1 MIYLNHQD
9 KSTQCIYNSASG
21 CAGSRIIQVQSQ
33 TNPHMLLK
41 NIYGIKSS
49 THHHNGGFTVE
60 LRTLLSPK
68 VDIIFKK
75 VFGSTNNEDILKAFL
90 KAVLGLPEEEY
101 LSLTLVNPSISPM
114 SSDGKTVVMDIK
126 AATSSGHAINV
137 EMQRRS
143 VPGMRE
149 RMALYTS
156 RMLVDQARK
165 GEDYSHL
172 KKAISIVI
180 TDYRLVGENENV
192 HNRYYIQDRYNDAP
206 FTEIL
211 EVHTLELPKVPGIG
225 AGNNNDLLYWLQLF
239 SATSWNELYEL
250 AERSKEMSKAVS
262 IIQELNSDEEI
273 RMLAEAREK
282 QEWDER
288 SRISDAAQK
297 GKVIGKYEVAQK
309 MLIAGMSIE
318 QIALFTELP
327 IEDIAKLRQPE

>member
-1 MIYLNHQD
+1 
-9 KSTQCIYNSASG
+9 
-21 CAGSRIIQVQSQ
+21 
-33 TNPHMLLK
+33 
-41 NIYGIKSS
+41 
-49 THHHNGGFTVE
+49 
-60 LRTLLSPK
+60 
-68 VDIIFKK
+68 
-75 VFGSTNNEDILKAFL
+75 
-90 KAVLGLPEEEY
+90 
-101 LSLTLVNPSISPM
+101 
-114 SSDGKTVVMDIK
+114 
-126 AATSSGHAINV
+126 
-137 EMQRRS
+137 
-143 VPGMRE
+143 
-149 RMALYTS
+149 MALYTS

-288 SRISDAAQK
+288 SRLHQERIEGEARGEAR
-297 GKVIGKYEVAQK
+297 GKLEKSCEVAHK

>member
-1 MIYLNHQD
+1 ME
-9 KSTQCIYNSASG
+9 
-21 CAGSRIIQVQSQ
+21 
-33 TNPHMLLK
+33 P
-41 NIYGIKSS
+41 
-49 THHHNGGFTVE
+49 
-60 LRTLLSPK
+60 RTLLSPK

-75 VFGSTNNEDILKAFL
+75 VFGSTNNEDILTAFL
-90 KAVLGLPEEEY
+90 KAILGLPEEEY
-101 LSLTLVNPSISPM
+101 LSLTLVSPNISPV

-143 VPGMRE
+143 IPGMRE

-156 RMLVDQARK
+156 RMLVDQAKK
-165 GEDYSHL
+165 GENYSQL

-180 TDYRLVGENENV
+180 TDFRLVSENENV
-192 HNRYYIQDRYNDAP
+192 HNRYYIQNRCNDTT

-211 EVHTLELPKVPGIG
+211 EVHTLELPKVPEIG

-239 SATSWNELYEL
+239 NATSWNELSEL
-250 AERSKEMSKAVS
+250 SERSKEMSKAVS

-273 RMLAEAREK
+273 RLLAEAREK

-288 SRISDAAQK
+288 SRLHK
-297 GKVIGKYEVAQK
+297 GRLEGEARGKAEVAQK
-309 MLIAGMSIE
+309 LLIAGMSIE

-327 IEDIAKLRQPE
+327 IEDITKLRQPE